1 MKLTQE
7 PNAGEYRIRRFE
19 QGRLTINEE
28 EFTASL
34 IVTADHLIG
43 DWPPQTFDELT
54 EPHLDSILELDPEVV
69 LLGTGDQQQC
79 PDRELLRAFLTRGI
93 GVEVM
98 DTRAASRTFNVLAGE
113 GRRVAAA
120 LFLR

>member
-7 PNAGEYRIRRFE
+7 PSAGEYRIRRFE
-19 QGRLTINEE
+19 PGRLTINEE

-43 DWPPQTFDELT
+43 DWSPQTFDELT
-54 EPHLDSILELDPEVV
+54 ESHLESILELDPEVV
-69 LLGTGDQQQC
+69 LLGTGDQQQF
-79 PDRELLRAFLTRGI
+79 PDRKLLRAFLTRGI
-93 GVEVM
+93 GIEVM

-120 LFLR
+120 LLLR